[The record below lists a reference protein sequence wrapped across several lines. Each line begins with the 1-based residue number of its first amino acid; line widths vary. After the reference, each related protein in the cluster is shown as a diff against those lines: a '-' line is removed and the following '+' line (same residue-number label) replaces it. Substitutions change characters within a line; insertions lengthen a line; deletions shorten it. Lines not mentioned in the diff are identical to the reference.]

1 MVVQKE
7 RLSDLRE
14 FYRQQLLEDYLP
26 FWLEHGRDTECGG
39 YFTCLN
45 RDGSVYDP
53 DKLCMWGAGRMIWVF
68 SFLYNELEQN
78 PDWLDMAR
86 WGLTFVQKHGFGPDG
101 WMYYALTRDGRPLQG
116 ARDLWVERFTVTGFS
131 EFARATRDEELYEQA
146 RSLFLRVWD
155 RLKIPGGAFQE
166 FLPETRPVRVHGDS
180 MVTLNVLQELRRYR
194 EDPAYEE
201 MIDECLHV
209 IIDFH
214 MRPERRAVLERVSW
228 DGQTLPGSKGRWIN
242 PGHMMEG
249 GIFIIHEGQR
259 RGDQHLIDVGVNLID
274 WGFEWGWDKKL
285 GGIVNDVDVEGLPV
299 PGGEAYAYCTKLWW
313 QHAEALY
320 ALLLAYS
327 ITGESRF
334 MEAYELTHDYSF
346 SKFADPDYGEWFA
359 NLDNRGNRIDDA
371 KGSAR
376 KTPFHLARNSYYCYR
391 LLEQMTAAT

>member
-1 MVVQKE
+1 
-7 RLSDLRE
+7 
-14 FYRQQLLEDYLP
+14 
-26 FWLEHGRDTECGG
+26 
-39 YFTCLN
+39 
-45 RDGSVYDP
+45 
-53 DKLCMWGAGRMIWVF
+53 
-68 SFLYNELEQN
+68 
-78 PDWLDMAR
+78 
-86 WGLTFVQKHGFGPDG
+86 
-101 WMYYALTRDGRPLQG
+101 
-116 ARDLWVERFTVTGFS
+116 
-131 EFARATRDEELYEQA
+131 
-146 RSLFLRVWD
+146 
-155 RLKIPGGAFQE
+155 
-166 FLPETRPVRVHGDS
+166 
-180 MVTLNVLQELRRYR
+180 
-194 EDPAYEE
+194 
-201 MIDECLHV
+201 
-209 IIDFH
+209 